1 MKPQSGPGKFLVKL
15 YKQISYGDVLRH
27 DPLLQQVLVLVAGPG
42 QMLVLEPVDGA
53 SYTAAVGF
61 SAALVHSSGF
71 GRDAPQAVEDNS
83 LW

>member
-1 MKPQSGPGKFLVKL
+1 MKPQVGLKKFLVKL
-15 YKQISYGDVLRH
+15 YKQISYGDVLRR
-27 DPLLQQVLVLVAGPG
+27 DPLLQQVLVLE
-42 QMLVLEPVDGA
+42 LVPVDGA

-83 LW
+83 LG